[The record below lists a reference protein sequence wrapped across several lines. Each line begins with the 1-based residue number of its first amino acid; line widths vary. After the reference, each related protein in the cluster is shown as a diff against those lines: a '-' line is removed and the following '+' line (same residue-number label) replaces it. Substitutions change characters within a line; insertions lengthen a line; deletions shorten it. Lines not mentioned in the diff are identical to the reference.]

1 MLSYGVDLDIF
12 VQLYAVWLVLLP
24 GLGPLKY
31 LRRLGGGKQV
41 GKEVEILG
49 KAFFEPWKKRRVG

>member
-1 MLSYGVDLDIF
+1 MLSYGVDMDIF

-31 LRRLGGGKQV
+31 LRRLGGV
-41 GKEVEILG
+41 WGKE
-49 KAFFEPWKKRRVG
+49 